1 MHTLWVGVTIVP
13 GSTTTVF
20 WKAHT
25 LVLEVQPTYS
35 SRMTAGYFAAGKAA
49 REIKLATHFKLGP
62 KFRMCGVIPHSPI
75 CLHHMVFNKHKDLIT
90 NADY

>member
-1 MHTLWVGVTIVP
+1 MHTLWVGVTTVP

-49 REIKLATHFKLGP
+49 REIKLATYLKLGT
-62 KFRMCGVIPHSPI
+62 KLRMCGVIPP
-75 CLHHMVFNKHKDLIT
+75 LPHMPSSHGI
-90 NADY
+90 